1 MKYTEKII
9 ESSVLLLVIID
20 MILLLI
26 LTFSNV
32 SQHVEQKI
40 IYFDLFV
47 CFILWID
54 FIYNLYKSN
63 NKKQFLKEN
72 WLTIIAI
79 IPLDYFF
86 LRWFRFI
93 RIIRLIRFSRVL
105 LFLKGWG
112 HSVVYFIKS
121 TNLDKLIY
129 VVVIFVVI
137 SSIAILFIED
147 SVTNLID
154 AFWCIIV
161 TLTSVGYGDITPHSI
176 IGKVISYFVILL
188 GIIFFSTL
196 TAAISSIYVSKI
208 TDDSEKDLNSK
219 IDELKEE
226 NKKLEN
232 KIDELKEIIMKNN

>member
-112 HSVVYFIKS
+112 HSVVFYQI
-121 TNLDKLIY
+121 
-129 VVVIFVVI
+129 
-137 SSIAILFIED
+137 
-147 SVTNLID
+147 
-154 AFWCIIV
+154 
-161 TLTSVGYGDITPHSI
+161 
-176 IGKVISYFVILL
+176 
-188 GIIFFSTL
+188 
-196 TAAISSIYVSKI
+196 
-208 TDDSEKDLNSK
+208 
-219 IDELKEE
+219 
-226 NKKLEN
+226 NKPG
-232 KIDELKEIIMKNN
+232 

>member
-93 RIIRLIRFSRVL
+93 RIKRLIRFSRVL
-105 LFLKGWG
+105 LILKGW
-112 HSVVYFIKS
+112 
-121 TNLDKLIY
+121 
-129 VVVIFVVI
+129 
-137 SSIAILFIED
+137 
-147 SVTNLID
+147 
-154 AFWCIIV
+154 
-161 TLTSVGYGDITPHSI
+161 
-176 IGKVISYFVILL
+176 
-188 GIIFFSTL
+188 
-196 TAAISSIYVSKI
+196 
-208 TDDSEKDLNSK
+208 
-219 IDELKEE
+219 
-226 NKKLEN
+226 
-232 KIDELKEIIMKNN
+232 

>member
-79 IPLDYFF
+79 IPFRLFF
-86 LRWFRFI
+86 LKMVQIHKNNTF
-93 RIIRLIRFSRVL
+93 
-105 LFLKGWG
+105 
-112 HSVVYFIKS
+112 
-121 TNLDKLIY
+121 
-129 VVVIFVVI
+129 
-137 SSIAILFIED
+137 
-147 SVTNLID
+147 
-154 AFWCIIV
+154 
-161 TLTSVGYGDITPHSI
+161 
-176 IGKVISYFVILL
+176 
-188 GIIFFSTL
+188 
-196 TAAISSIYVSKI
+196 
-208 TDDSEKDLNSK
+208 
-219 IDELKEE
+219 
-226 NKKLEN
+226 N
-232 KIDELKEIIMKNN
+232 KIQQSITLFKRMGTFSCLFYQINKPG

>member
-154 AFWCIIV
+154 AFWYIIV
-161 TLTSVGYGDITPHSI
+161 TFNKCWLWRYNSTFNNRKSNFIFCHI
-176 IGKVISYFVILL
+176 IRNYFFQHINCSY
-188 GIIFFSTL
+188 IIH
-196 TAAISSIYVSKI
+196 IC
-208 TDDSEKDLNSK
+208 E
-219 IDELKEE
+219 
-226 NKKLEN
+226 
-232 KIDELKEIIMKNN
+232 